1 SRILLLIVITVYCN
15 KVLPSVDIG
24 FMLAS
29 TIDISN
35 CGSSSTAKRVKARQ
49 PEREHF
55 EDTDKRPGGL
65 RPQI

>member
-1 SRILLLIVITVYCN
+1 MIVITVYYN
-15 KVLPSVDIG
+15 KALPSVDIG

-35 CGSSSTAKRVKARQ
+35 CGSSSTAKRAKARQ

-55 EDTDKRPGGL
+55 EDTDKRPDGL

>member
-1 SRILLLIVITVYCN
+1 
-15 KVLPSVDIG
+15 
-24 FMLAS
+24 MLAS

-35 CGSSSTAKRVKARQ
+35 CGSSSTAKRAKARQ